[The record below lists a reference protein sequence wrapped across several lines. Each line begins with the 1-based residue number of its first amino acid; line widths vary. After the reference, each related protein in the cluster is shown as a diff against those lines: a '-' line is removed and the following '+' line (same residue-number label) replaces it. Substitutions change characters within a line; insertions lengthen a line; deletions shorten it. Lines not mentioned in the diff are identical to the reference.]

1 MSESALDTEA
11 AKVLKMNGG
20 TEQLEY
26 GRVQDIVQK
35 YFVKAEE
42 VSAARTLK

>member
-1 MSESALDTEA
+1 VAESALDVEA

-42 VSAARTLK
+42 VTGG